1 MVDVATYFSDDQMI
15 SIILVATLLLVSKL
29 RDMLDLSGLLAAMVV
44 GLTVSLLGHWTW
56 LDLAGNP
63 RALPLRRLH
72 GD

>member
-44 GLTVSLLGHWTW
+44 GLTVSL
-56 LDLAGNP
+56 
-63 RALPLRRLH
+63 
-72 GD
+72 